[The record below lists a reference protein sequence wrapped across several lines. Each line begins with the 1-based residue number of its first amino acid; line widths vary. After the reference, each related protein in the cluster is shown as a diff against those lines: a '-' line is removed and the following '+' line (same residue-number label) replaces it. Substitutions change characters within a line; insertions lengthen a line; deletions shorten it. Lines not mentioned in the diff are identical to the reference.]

1 MISFQQ
7 IRAFVYVA
15 ECSSFT
21 LAARRLEVTQP
32 AVSAQIRTLEES
44 LGLRL
49 MARKGRRI
57 ALTREGRFF
66 FPQAKKL
73 LQLFDQTWSALEQ
86 FRGLEQGRVT
96 VAASTIPG
104 EYLLPRLIGAFKQL
118 YPGLEI
124 ELFIG
129 DSSEAAK
136 YLAEYQVELAIAGAP
151 LESAEINCNP
161 LATDELVFLAPPQPL
176 LPLPS
181 SLTLTELKKLPFV
194 MREQGSGTRKAIET
208 VFAEHGLEPQ
218 QLSTVMHL
226 GSTRAVISAVE
237 AGLGV
242 SLVSRWAAEESLALG
257 RVREF
262 SVQKLQ
268 VRRNLYLLTRSDG
281 ALSQAATAFQHFLLE
296 QGRSLLGD
304 NPLAANSA
312 AKCSGGSEPPEAES
326 H

>member
-1 MISFQQ
+1 
-7 IRAFVYVA
+7 
-15 ECSSFT
+15 
-21 LAARRLEVTQP
+21 
-32 AVSAQIRTLEES
+32 
-44 LGLRL
+44 
-49 MARKGRRI
+49 
-57 ALTREGRFF
+57 
-66 FPQAKKL
+66 
-73 LQLFDQTWSALEQ
+73 
-86 FRGLEQGRVT
+86 
-96 VAASTIPG
+96 
-104 EYLLPRLIGAFKQL
+104 
-118 YPGLEI
+118 
-124 ELFIG
+124 
-129 DSSEAAK
+129 
-136 YLAEYQVELAIAGAP
+136 
-151 LESAEINCNP
+151 
-161 LATDELVFLAPPQPL
+161 
-176 LPLPS
+176 
-181 SLTLTELKKLPFV
+181 LTELKKLPFV

-304 NPLAANSA
+304 NPVAANSV
-312 AKCSGGSEPPEAES
+312 AKCSGGNEPPEAES